1 MGKETRFDDPAE
13 VIREAVSAPLH
24 GKIEFDSVGGPR
36 RTVESGG
43 FTAVSGFFIV
53 LLLFLFGGPRG
64 FGETTGSTGKKVP
77 DGL

>member
-1 MGKETRFDDPAE
+1 MGQETRFDGPAE
-13 VIREAVSAPLH
+13 VIREAISPLLH
-24 GKIEFDSVGGPR
+24 GKFGFDSVAAPR

-64 FGETTGSTGKKVP
+64 FGKTTGSTGKKVP